1 MYNLLCATYD
11 FPEKFIFRYVKHS
24 FFVSCLYAL
33 WHIYSPKT
41 LSNHQSAKGYLQKI
55 VGHSD
60 QTEIFL
66 FRY

>member
-1 MYNLLCATYD
+1 MYNSLCATYD
-11 FPEKFIFRYVKHS
+11 FPKQFIFKYVKYS
-24 FFVSCLYAL
+24 FFVSCLYA
-33 WHIYSPKT
+33 HIYSPKT
-41 LSNHQSAKGYLQKI
+41 LSNYQSAIGYLQKI